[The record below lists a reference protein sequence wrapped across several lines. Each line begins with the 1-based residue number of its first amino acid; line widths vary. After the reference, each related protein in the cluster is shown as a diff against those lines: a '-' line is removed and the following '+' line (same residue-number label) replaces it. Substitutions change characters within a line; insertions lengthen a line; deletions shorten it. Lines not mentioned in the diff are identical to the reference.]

1 MARSKKGCIVITLD
15 SFRKGYL
22 RRRIAEAEAESD
34 RLRRQ
39 TLTRI
44 MDDMGVPADG
54 KVYEYVLD
62 NYKPVY
68 TDDTFGD
75 AFSEESVLDF
85 LTFSLEDE

>member
-1 MARSKKGCIVITLD
+1 
-15 SFRKGYL
+15 
-22 RRRIAEAEAESD
+22 
-34 RLRRQ
+34 
-39 TLTRI
+39 